1 MNLRT
6 TRVPERYSPE
16 WWAWIASAT
25 TLFTVVSFA
34 GLYYFGIFNGLY
46 TLIGTA
52 IAISILG
59 DIVVAYSFEAIAPS
73 KISLTPG
80 ERVRHDEEVSATAT
94 VESGFSASDEGRVV
108 VRGEL
113 WRARHVE
120 ARVITLSQGEEIRV
134 VGRDGLTLLI
144 SEEA

>member
-1 MNLRT
+1 MNLRAFE
-6 TRVPERYSPE
+6 VPERYSPE

-25 TLFTVVSFA
+25 TFFTVVSFG
-34 GLYYFGIFNGLY
+34 GLYYFGIFDGLY

-52 IAISILG
+52 VAISILG
-59 DIVVAYSFEAIAPS
+59 DIVVAYAFEAIAPS
-73 KISLTPG
+73 KISLAPG
-80 ERVRHDEEVSATAT
+80 ERHRHDEEVSASGI
-94 VESGFSASDEGRVV
+94 VESGFSASDEGRVM

-113 WRARHVE
+113 WRARHFE
-120 ARVITLSQGEEIRV
+120 ERVITLAQGEEIRI